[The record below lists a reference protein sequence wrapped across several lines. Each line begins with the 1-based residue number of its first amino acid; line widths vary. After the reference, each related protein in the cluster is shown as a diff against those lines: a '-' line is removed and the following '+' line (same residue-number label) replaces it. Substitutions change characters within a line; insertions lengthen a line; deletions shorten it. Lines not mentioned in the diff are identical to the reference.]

1 MVTQEACVGAKRVK
15 VVTVGDPVHGNVPSL
30 ARFLGEARDE
40 LCKICCQLCK
50 ICCSVAVA
58 QQTCGDSDATWSN
71 NNETRF
77 GSFGCSVNWLPEG
90 FPIFWLFSQIHLE
103 SPPLEMLKCQMD

>member
-1 MVTQEACVGAKRVK
+1 MVRQEACVVAKRVK

-30 ARFLGEARDE
+30 ARSLGEASDD
-40 LCKICCQLCK
+40 LCKICSSL
-50 ICCSVAVA
+50 SVA

-71 NNETRF
+71 NNETHC
-77 GSFGCSVNWLPEG
+77 GSFGCSLNWLPQG
-90 FPIFWLFSQIHLE
+90 SPIFWLFSQVHLE